1 MVAEPIDSFRNG
13 TLIMYEND
21 NSTNALG
28 TLIQSS
34 STGVHGAP

>member
-13 TLIMYEND
+13 TFIMYENE
-21 NSTNALG
+21 NSTNAFR

-34 STGVHGAP
+34 SAGVHGAP